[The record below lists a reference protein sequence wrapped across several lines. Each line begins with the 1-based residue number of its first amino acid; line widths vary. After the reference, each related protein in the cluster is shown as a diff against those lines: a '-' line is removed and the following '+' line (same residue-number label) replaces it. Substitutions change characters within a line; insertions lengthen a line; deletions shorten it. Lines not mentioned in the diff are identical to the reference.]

1 MEKLDKGKKG
11 EDQALDFLLTQGYRL
26 ITRNYTS
33 LNAEID
39 LIVQKEDLLVFVEV
53 RVKATADYGYPEQ
66 SLSRAK
72 INAIKRGAAAFLFQR
87 SLPEK
92 VRFDMISIVE
102 YPRWELTHFEDAFF

>member
-11 EDQALDFLLTQGYRL
+11 EDQALHYLVQQGYTL
-26 ITRNYTS
+26 VTRNYTS

-39 LIVQKEDLLVFVEV
+39 LIVEKEEILVFVEV
-53 RVKATADYGYPEQ
+53 RVKATADYGFPEQ

-72 INAIKRGAAAFLFQR
+72 INAIKRGATAYLFNKN
-87 SLPEK
+87 LPKK

-102 YPRWELTHFEDAFF
+102 YPRWELKHFEDAFF